1 MLKFIQNFL
10 IIMPNGHFLQTLNKL
25 FSLTF
30 LRLTNLFGI
39 VFVSFFEQIESAIER
54 MKYDTKLYKMHKS

>member
-39 VFVSFFEQIESAIER
+39 VFVSFFEQIESAF
-54 MKYDTKLYKMHKS
+54 LY